1 MCLLIPHVLSMIVES
16 NFNTF
21 VQYHYNILPAYLY
34 AGPFAAQDRIQDA
47 GLGSGILVS
56 VSNELSFESS

>member
-1 MCLLIPHVLSMIVES
+1 MCLLIPHVLSTS
-16 NFNTF
+16 YFNFNTF